1 MTMQTA
7 LAHPLPAE
15 HGARRPR
22 SRRWLLI
29 LPSLAFLV
37 LFFAV
42 PLLQNA
48 ARSLDP
54 GPDGAMANYIKLL
67 TDEYYLKVV
76 LETLVVS
83 FNTTVLAL
91 VVGYPIA
98 YYMVRRAGR
107 MALPLLFLLVAPL
120 LTSIIMRTFGWR
132 VLFARR
138 GIVNEFLDWAGLIDR
153 PLNLLNGPFSVYV
166 GQVHVLVPF
175 MVLSIIPVL
184 RSVDT
189 RLEESARVLGAGAL
203 RTFVTVTLPLSLDGI
218 VTGVILVFML
228 STGSFITQLLL
239 GNGSIVTLPLLIFQ
253 QFALTQNVGLASAM
267 GNLLLLIVLACLF
280 VQLRLTDGKRGAR

>member
-1 MTMQTA
+1 MQIA
-7 LAHPLPAE
+7 LAQSDKIKRCAAMPQSP
-15 HGARRPR
+15 
-22 SRRWLLI
+22 RWLLI
-29 LPSLAFLV
+29 IPALAFLII
-37 LFFAV
+37 FFAL

-48 ARSLDP
+48 VRGLDQQS
-54 GPDGAMANYIKLL
+54 GNLFSNYVTLL
-67 TDEYYLKVV
+67 TDDYYLKVV
-76 LETLVVS
+76 VETLVVS
-83 FNTTVLAL
+83 FNTTVLTL
-91 VVGYPIA
+91 LIGYPIA

-107 MALPLLFLLVAPL
+107 MALPMLFLLVAPL

-138 GIVNEFLDWAGLIDR
+138 GIVNEFLDWIGLIDR
-153 PLNLLNGPFSVYV
+153 PINLLNGPFSVYV
-166 GQVHVLVPF
+166 GQVHILVPF

-184 RSVDT
+184 RAVDT

-203 RTFVTVTLPLSLDGI
+203 STFFRVTLPLSKDGI

-253 QFALTQNVGLASAM
+253 QFSLTQNIGLASAM
-267 GNLLLLIVLACLF
+267 GNVLLIIVLTCLF
-280 VQLRLTDGKRGAR
+280 IQLRLTDDKRGAK

>member
-1 MTMQTA
+1 MQTA
-7 LAHPLPAE
+7 IMHLPKRE
-15 HGARRPR
+15 SRARQPR

-29 LPSLAFLV
+29 FPVSAFLI

-48 ARSLDP
+48 ARSLDH
-54 GPDGAMANYIKLL
+54 DSSSMLANYIKLL
-67 TDEYYLKVV
+67 TDEYYLRVV

-83 FNTTVLAL
+83 FNTTVLCL
-91 VVGYPIA
+91 LVGYPIA
-98 YYMVRRAGR
+98 YYMVRRAGKL
-107 MALPLLFLLVAPL
+107 ALPMLFLLVAPL

-138 GIVNEFLDWAGLIDR
+138 GIVNEFLEWVGLIDR

-184 RSVDT
+184 RAVDT

-203 RTFVTVTLPLSLDGI
+203 RSFFTVTLPLSKDGI
-218 VTGVILVFML
+218 VTGAILVFML
-228 STGSFITQLLL
+228 SAGSFVTQLLL

-253 QFALTQNVGLASAM
+253 QFSLTQNLGLASAM
-267 GNLLLLIVLACLF
+267 GNLLLIIVLACLF
-280 VQLRLTDGKRGAR
+280 VQLRLIDGKRGTA

>member
-1 MTMQTA
+1 MSSA
-7 LAHPLPAE
+7 LASDIMAARPA
-15 HGARRPR
+15 RPPR

-29 LPSLAFLV
+29 LPALAFLA
-37 LFFAV
+37 LFFAL

-48 ARSLDP
+48 QRSLEP
-54 GPDGAMANYIKLL
+54 QSGGMFANYAKLL
-67 TDEYYLKVV
+67 TDSYYLGVV
-76 LETLVVS
+76 KETLVVS

-138 GIVNEFLDWAGLIDR
+138 GIVNDALLSTGLIDK

-184 RSVDT
+184 RAVDT

-203 RTFVTVTLPLSLDGI
+203 RTFLTVTLPLSKDGI

-239 GNGSIVTLPLLIFQ
+239 GNGSVVTLPLLIFQ
-253 QFALTQNVGLASAM
+253 QFSLTQDLGLASAM
-267 GNLLLLIVLACLF
+267 GNLLLMIVLACLF